1 MASITIRKLP
11 EPTKERLRLR
21 AARSGL
27 SLEAF
32 TRQILQAASQSD
44 QSEAPDLAELARN
57 CFGPE
62 KGIDL
67 ALPPRGSNRPPL
79 SFE

>member
-11 EPTKERLRLR
+11 EPTKERLRIR

-27 SLEAF
+27 SLESY

-44 QSEAPDLAELARN
+44 QSEVLDLAELAQRR
-57 CFGPE
+57 FGS
-62 KGIDL
+62 KNGIDL
-67 ALPPRGSNRPPL
+67 TLPPRGSNRPPL
-79 SFE
+79 RFD